1 MENKTEFYPL
11 RKGFNDHLGW
21 YQKYDDGAKERKAER
36 RRSNKSAMKLADDL
50 QENQER
56 IQEELLQYSMDFGL

>member
-21 YQKYDDGAKERKAER
+21 YQKYDDGAKERR
-36 RRSNKSAMKLADDL
+36 R
-50 QENQER
+50 EEEVINQ
-56 IQEELLQYSMDFGL
+56 Q